1 MQHQQSQEGD
11 RSDLMLKVSVTVKQR
26 VLGGLVYQ
34 HIVNSP
40 MDHPSLAEPAAKPRI
55 MAKPSRHDGRP
66 NPGMTP
72 AG

>member
-1 MQHQQSQEGD
+1 
-11 RSDLMLKVSVTVKQR
+11 MLSVSVIVKQR
-26 VLGGLVYQ
+26 VLKGAIHWL
-34 HIVNSP
+34 ITSLP